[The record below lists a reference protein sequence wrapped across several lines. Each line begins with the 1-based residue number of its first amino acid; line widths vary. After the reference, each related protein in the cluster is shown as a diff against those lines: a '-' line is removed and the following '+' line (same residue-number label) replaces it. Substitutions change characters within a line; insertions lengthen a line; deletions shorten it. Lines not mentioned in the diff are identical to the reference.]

1 MMHPIDLI
9 QKDLSTYDLSKYN
22 KSVFTKQLVLCL
34 KRTTSKK
41 LSNKPDQQTSNKL
54 NSKPNISDIKFDIF
68 SSYFAKYNMKESDW
82 TKSEFTKKNQI
93 DEIIQNEDYV
103 IYYAIIKNDETLDP
117 KYNEA
122 MLTRLLAPK
131 DPH

>member
-9 QKDLSTYDLSKYN
+9 QKDFLTHDLSKYN

-54 NSKPNISDIKFDIF
+54 SSKPNISDIKFDIF

-82 TKSEFTKKNQI
+82 TKSEFIKKNQI